1 MFIST
6 VKRSTFVVV
15 TLVFGI
21 CTTTLAADSI
31 KGSELAARIKNGETP
46 SLILDVRTREEF
58 AQSHIP
64 GAVNIPVMDLMNRGA
79 QLKPYKEK
87 EIVVY
92 CEVGPRAGFA
102 EYMLLQNGF
111 THVRNLE
118 GHMQQWLADGHP
130 VDKQ

>member
-6 VKRSTFVVV
+6 VKRSTFVVFA
-15 TLVFGI
+15 LVFGI

-64 GAVNIPVMDLMNRGA
+64 GAVNIPVMDLMSRGT

-111 THVRNLE
+111 TLVRNLE

-130 VDKQ
+130 VEKQ